1 MNTYDD
7 VTNLIQWLSFFIL
20 ITDFNNT
27 DLMKYL
33 EHKDKLLDTIIQQQR
48 IRLAFFCGR
57 TPTVQS
63 RRVVLV

>member
-1 MNTYDD
+1 MNAYDD

-33 EHKDKLLDTIIQQQR
+33 EHQDKLLDAIIQQNKE
-48 IRLAFFCGR
+48 IIETLKGGK
-57 TPTVQS
+57 
-63 RRVVLV
+63 